1 MDKELRKLVIEIIS
15 LTLLLVI
22 VIPICVSASDKYNE
36 QKEAF
41 FTKTGISIDISN
53 NGDRK
58 TVTVYSGYDKNIKIS
73 LIMKINKFSNDYE
86 VYLDNEV
93 YNINDLE
100 YTEDEEHRYYKL
112 GIYDI
117 NQYRNFDFKLK
128 PKGSIYYDETIIYSF
143 MTEGLL

>member
-1 MDKELRKLVIEIIS
+1 MDKELKRLLIEIIS

-22 VIPICVSASDKYNE
+22 IIPICVSASDKYNE

-41 FTKTGISIDISN
+41 FIKTGVSIDISN
-53 NGDRK
+53 NGDKKR
-58 TVTVYSGYDKNIKIS
+58 VTVYSNYDKSIKIS

-86 VYLDNEV
+86 IILDNEV

-100 YTEDEEHRYYKL
+100 YTEDEGNRYYRL
-112 GIYDI
+112 GIYDV
-117 NQYRNFDFKLK
+117 NQYREFDFKLK
-128 PKGSIYYDETIIYSF
+128 PKGSVYYDETIIYSF

>member
-1 MDKELRKLVIEIIS
+1 MDKELKRLLIEIIS

-22 VIPICVSASDKYNE
+22 IIPICVNASDKYNE

-41 FTKTGISIDISN
+41 FTKTGVSIDISN
-53 NGDRK
+53 NGDK
-58 TVTVYSGYDKNIKIS
+58 KLVTVYSNYDKNIKIS

-86 VYLDNEV
+86 VSLDNEV

-100 YTEDEEHRYYKL
+100 YTEDEESRYYKL

-117 NQYRNFDFKLK
+117 NQYREFDFKLK
-128 PKGSIYYDETIIYSF
+128 PTGSVYYDETIIYSF

>member
-1 MDKELRKLVIEIIS
+1 MDKELRKLVVEIIS
-15 LTLLLVI
+15 LTLLLAI
-22 VIPICVSASDKYNE
+22 VVPICVSASDKYNE

-41 FTKTGISIDISN
+41 FIKAGISIDISN

-58 TVTVYSGYDKNIKIS
+58 KVTVYSDYDKNIKIS

-86 VYLDNEV
+86 IYLDNEV

-100 YTEDEEHRYYKL
+100 YTEDEEYRYYKL
-112 GIYDI
+112 GVYDV
-117 NQYRNFDFKLK
+117 NQYRNFDFKLR

>member
-1 MDKELRKLVIEIIS
+1 MDKELKRLLIEIIS

-22 VIPICVSASDKYNE
+22 IIPICVSASDKYNE

-41 FTKTGISIDISN
+41 FTKTGVNIDISN
-53 NGDRK
+53 NGDKKR
-58 TVTVYSGYDKNIKIS
+58 VSVYSNYDKNIKIS

-86 VYLDNEV
+86 VILDNEI

-100 YTEDEEHRYYKL
+100 YTEDEENRYYKL

-117 NQYRNFDFKLK
+117 NQYREFDFKLK
-128 PKGSIYYDETIIYSF
+128 PKGTVYYDETIIYSF

>member
-1 MDKELRKLVIEIIS
+1 MDKELRRLLIEIIS

-22 VIPICVSASDKYNE
+22 IIPICVSASDKYND

-41 FTKTGISIDISN
+41 FIKTGVTIDISN
-53 NGDRK
+53 NGDK
-58 TVTVYSGYDKNIKIS
+58 KLVTVYSNYDKSIKIS

-86 VYLDNEV
+86 VILDNEI

-100 YTEDEEHRYYKL
+100 YTEDEENRYYKL

-117 NQYRNFDFKLK
+117 NQYREFDFKLK
-128 PKGSIYYDETIIYSF
+128 PKGSVYYDETIIYSF
-143 MTEGLL
+143 ITEGLL